1 MKLCLL
7 LAVAALFCA
16 AVFIAAQTE
25 AGKEILNLLITGGNR
40 S

>member
-7 LAVAALFCA
+7 LAALFCA

-25 AGKEILNLLITGGNR
+25 AGKEILNLLVTGGKR